1 MAEDPLQN
9 EQLISL
15 VEAAEYRPT
24 RHVGRSR
31 PGDAG
36 TAAADLFG
44 GGWGFGG
51 KRGVKKH

>member
-24 RHVGRSR
+24 RHVGRR
-31 PGDAG
+31 QPGNPG
-36 TAAADLFG
+36 
-44 GGWGFGG
+44 
-51 KRGVKKH
+51 